1 MLTFRNMREMT
12 EDEIKVFLREGKK
25 IGCAVHTKEERQ
37 ELLESLE
44 LYYRVFF
51 LGEDVE

>member
-1 MLTFRNMREMT
+1 MLK
-12 EDEIKVFLREGKK
+12 IKQYQEQKK
-25 IGCAVHTKEERQ
+25 

-51 LGEDVE
+51 LGEDPEAAMDGEEA